1 MPSHS
6 HKEKVPP
13 ATRKRIQFLSTEV
26 VGDVGQAE
34 LLHRPAAVLCIKV
47 KRLKWIPLIF
57 VVEACTGNHL
67 CDNGDSDSIK
77 MVLDGDSDDE
87 LIC

>member
-1 MPSHS
+1 MLVYGNH
-6 HKEKVPP
+6 
-13 ATRKRIQFLSTEV
+13 TRAIDVEV

-47 KRLKWIPLIF
+47 KRLKWIPLLFI
-57 VVEACTGNHL
+57 VEACTGNHL
-67 CDNGDSDSIK
+67 CDNGDGS
-77 MVLDGDSDDE
+77 DGDSDDE